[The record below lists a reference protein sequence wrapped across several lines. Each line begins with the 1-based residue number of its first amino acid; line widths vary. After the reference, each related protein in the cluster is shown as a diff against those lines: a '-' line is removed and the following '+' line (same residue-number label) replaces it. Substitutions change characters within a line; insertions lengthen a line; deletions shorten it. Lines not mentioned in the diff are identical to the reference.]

1 MRTYPPTRQ
10 SLAAYSVMAAA
21 FILTARQSDA
31 QIIYHDIVPDD
42 SLEHDGYHPI
52 DFDNNGSV
60 EVGLALRE
68 SLYSYRRAYIINE
81 FNGSVAFKYPSGGA
95 LQLAAGDVI
104 CSPPQLNWDVADW
117 YHMKEFVSL
126 FFYPSSHSSGDWKGG
141 VEDGYVA
148 VNFELPDGTY
158 HYGWIRLS
166 LSADVSLMVIKD
178 YAYNQVPE
186 DCLFAGEGI
195 ATGIVPIEKAALKI
209 FPNPAA
215 DKIHL
220 LSPPWTD
227 TEVTLF
233 DLSGARL
240 FSQIISGHE
249 NTIDISALRDGNY
262 LLKAQSGDKLWIE
275 KFVVNK

>member
-1 MRTYPPTRQ
+1 MKTYPHTKQ

-21 FILTARQSDA
+21 FILNAKQSDA

-42 SLEHDGYHPI
+42 SLEHSGYHAI

-60 EVGLALRE
+60 EVGLVLKE
-68 SLYSYRRAYIINE
+68 SLSSYRRAYIKNE
-81 FNGSVAFKYPSGGA
+81 FNGSVAFNLSSGGA
-95 LQLAAGDVI
+95 LQLAAGDFI
-104 CSPPQLNWDVADW
+104 CNPPLNWDVADW

-126 FFYPSSHSSGDWKGG
+126 FFYPSSHSAGDWKGG
-141 VEDGYVA
+141 VEDGYAA

-178 YAYNQVPE
+178 YAYNQVPN
-186 DCLFAGEGI
+186 DCLYAGEGI
-195 ATGIVPIEKAALKI
+195 ATGFVSAEKATLKI
-209 FPNPAA
+209 YPNPAA

-220 LSPPWTD
+220 LSPPWTN

-240 FSQIISGHE
+240 FSQIMSGHE
-249 NTIDISALRDGNY
+249 NTIDISTLHDGTY
-262 LLKAQSGDKLWIE
+262 LLKAQAGDKLWVE
-275 KFVVNK
+275 KFEVKK